1 MKYFFYWGIFFL
13 GVSSFL
19 NAASYTEKTFLMPQ
33 SLRIPT
39 ESMLFD
45 YSNDLMLSGK
55 HKLFGGC
62 MQVTPFYRVSTNG
75 TEIGKYFG
83 WSNNNTISIDPALT
97 GKHFS
102 SFELIHN
109 PNDLSSLYLRGTIE
123 LSPKQK
129 IYGIHINYLQ
139 EIFKNFYFNAII
151 PVVHVSNS
159 MKPKVNDILKATID
173 GNRKGILHYFSGE
186 ISQEDNP
193 SKQEALHYAKISG
206 YRSKTGIADL
216 ELLLSYK
223 FTRDENYY
231 LRPMVSVVLPTG
243 NRTNGEYLFEPVLG
257 NGKQWGVGCG
267 IDAMFTLYD
276 KNYTKIDLTCAYN
289 IKHFVSNTQKRTIGF
304 RSDGLNKVYAW
315 SQYRMLGEDGIAGVF
330 PAANVLTRDVKVRQG
345 ILFDCDINFNV
356 YHNNWLFN
364 LGYNYFSR
372 SDESVSVKS
381 WDDDKYARAA
391 WDYKTTS
398 PFLISNCQEGAIQ
411 KSMLNVAAA
420 ATPASI
426 THKIYGILSYTFA
439 SARTPFFIGIG
450 ASGEFAQENSALQ
463 GYELYARLGFSF

>member
-129 IYGIHINYLQ
+129 IYGILQ
-139 EIFKNFYFNAII
+139 
-151 PVVHVSNS
+151 HHR
-159 MKPKVNDILKATID
+159 
-173 GNRKGILHYFSGE
+173 G
-186 ISQEDNP
+186 
-193 SKQEALHYAKISG
+193 
-206 YRSKTGIADL
+206 
-216 ELLLSYK
+216 
-223 FTRDENYY
+223 
-231 LRPMVSVVLPTG
+231 
-243 NRTNGEYLFEPVLG
+243 
-257 NGKQWGVGCG
+257 
-267 IDAMFTLYD
+267 
-276 KNYTKIDLTCAYN
+276 
-289 IKHFVSNTQKRTIGF
+289 
-304 RSDGLNKVYAW
+304 
-315 SQYRMLGEDGIAGVF
+315 
-330 PAANVLTRDVKVRQG
+330 
-345 ILFDCDINFNV
+345 
-356 YHNNWLFN
+356 
-364 LGYNYFSR
+364 
-372 SDESVSVKS
+372 
-381 WDDDKYARAA
+381 
-391 WDYKTTS
+391 
-398 PFLISNCQEGAIQ
+398 
-411 KSMLNVAAA
+411 
-420 ATPASI
+420 
-426 THKIYGILSYTFA
+426 
-439 SARTPFFIGIG
+439 
-450 ASGEFAQENSALQ
+450 
-463 GYELYARLGFSF
+463 